1 MQNSEKHR
9 LKVIIGSYLTP
20 VPFFQQVREDATVL
34 CKTWFIL
41 RPFQI
46 IFLKNVLKISRLKKM
61 VNSCEFMK
69 FPSLIAETDE
79 WGTCRA

>member
-34 CKTWFIL
+34 CKTQFIL

-46 IFLKNVLKISRLKKM
+46 IFLKNVLKISRLK
-61 VNSCEFMK
+61 N
-69 FPSLIAETDE
+69 
-79 WGTCRA
+79 G

>member
-41 RPFQI
+41 GPFQI

-61 VNSCEFMK
+61 ANSCEFMK

>member
-1 MQNSEKHR
+1 MQNSEKDR

-46 IFLKNVLKISRLKKM
+46 IFL
-61 VNSCEFMK
+61 
-69 FPSLIAETDE
+69 
-79 WGTCRA
+79 